1 MWLAS
6 VFSVRICGTQIAI
19 LASTWDFGTYRI
31 VECWGSGEPAQTRQ
45 SLHSSKIWHSHCQHE
60 ILVPLLHCRVTN
72 DSILEPWRICTFT
85 QVHASLRQ
93 RTKISYTFMRAS
105 SPELSLLDNAISN
118 KNLTCWLKWRF
129 GGHYDS
135 VRVAK
140 TLTSLHIWKGSP
152 EPSSQDLNLMC
163 WPTLR
168 FVPRLSEQRR
178 LWRVCTNNHNKCVQ
192 P

>member
-1 MWLAS
+1 MTRQRILCPHMWHS
-6 VFSVRICGTQIAI
+6 NRYFSQHMIFWYLSHCRVPRLRRACAHM
-19 LASTWDFGTYRI
+19 
-31 VECWGSGEPAQTRQ
+31 QTRQ

-105 SPELSLLDNAISN
+105 SPELSSLDNAISN

-140 TLTSLHIWKGSP
+140 TLASLHI
-152 EPSSQDLNLMC
+152 
-163 WPTLR
+163 
-168 FVPRLSEQRR
+168 
-178 LWRVCTNNHNKCVQ
+178 
-192 P
+192 